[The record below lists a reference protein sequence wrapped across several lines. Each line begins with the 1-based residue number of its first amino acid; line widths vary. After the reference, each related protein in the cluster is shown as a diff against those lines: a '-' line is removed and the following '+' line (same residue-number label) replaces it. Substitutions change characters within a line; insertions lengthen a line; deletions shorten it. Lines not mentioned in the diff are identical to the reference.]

1 MIVIKVKTGG
11 GCNATFTSAAPATA
25 TQYVLSPA
33 RPLLPP
39 HPSVAEFL
47 TAYTLY
53 VHKVGRTM
61 ALSSS
66 VRTKVPC
73 SRKCGAFSIVTP
85 EDGAEGKPSLHF
97 FSLAPMESSACAGKC
112 SWCIDDR
119 MIGWCSW
126 CMCKEQVRL
135 FFLTLSGFRFAL
147 TCESVSASAVGDMK
161 TNARWLF
168 WWRAT
173 TLSWARHRPMAI
185 TILMPLSIDLTCR
198 WPQHAA
204 VSSGGLFSPKLRV
217 CRKCHSLSVNCRK
230 CELGMARG
238 CAYPMLILPA
248 SLGCDRRLVVAN
260 RHGSCNMQTNVCD
273 APVGDSPRISNP
285 EGQANITRGCSA
297 PCPLPNSRAH
307 ACMHPCLSTHDVSV
321 LRVSDRSVLW
331 RMLI

>member
-135 FFLTLSGFRFAL
+135 FFFNPFGLQICVDVRECLGFGRGRYENKRPLAVL
-147 TCESVSASAVGDMK
+147 VARDDTVVGAASADGHYY
-161 TNARWLF
+161 
-168 WWRAT
+168 
-173 TLSWARHRPMAI
+173 S
-185 TILMPLSIDLTCR
+185 
-198 WPQHAA
+198 HA
-204 VSSGGLFSPKLRV
+204 LK
-217 CRKCHSLSVNCRK
+217 H
-230 CELGMARG
+230 
-238 CAYPMLILPA
+238 
-248 SLGCDRRLVVAN
+248 
-260 RHGSCNMQTNVCD
+260 
-273 APVGDSPRISNP
+273 
-285 EGQANITRGCSA
+285 
-297 PCPLPNSRAH
+297 
-307 ACMHPCLSTHDVSV
+307 
-321 LRVSDRSVLW
+321 
-331 RMLI
+331 